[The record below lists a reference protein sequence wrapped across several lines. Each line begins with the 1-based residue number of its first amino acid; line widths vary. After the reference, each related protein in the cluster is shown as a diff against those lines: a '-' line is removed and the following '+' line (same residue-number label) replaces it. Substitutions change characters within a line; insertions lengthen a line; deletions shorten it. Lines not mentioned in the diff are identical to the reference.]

1 MKRFFSNTQK
11 RANFQGFE
19 VLTSNEML
27 KVRGGADTKP
37 ATRQKDILEE
47 EGN

>member
-11 RANFQGFE
+11 RANLKGFE

-27 KVRGGADTKP
+27 KVRGGNTRP

-47 EGN
+47 EQP